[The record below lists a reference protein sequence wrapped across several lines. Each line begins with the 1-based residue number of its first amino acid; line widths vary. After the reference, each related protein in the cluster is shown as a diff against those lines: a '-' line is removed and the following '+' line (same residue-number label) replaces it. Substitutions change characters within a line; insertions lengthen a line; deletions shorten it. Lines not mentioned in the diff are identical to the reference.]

1 MPIEHVREINQL
13 VEITPVP
20 DAPVCVFGVTKL
32 RERIIPVL
40 DLRIKFKLSKP
51 ELDKEAC
58 VITLE
63 SPQGLMGT
71 VVESVHSV
79 IQLNDASLEKPTTL
93 AGRHMLGL
101 ARLNGEIIVLIDI
114 VACLSMDELSKI
126 SELPMG
132 LSAQKLVA
140 EKETGR
146 VAAA

>member
-1 MPIEHVREINQL
+1 MPIEYVREINQL

-20 DAPVCVFGVTKL
+20 DSPVCVVGVTKL

-79 IQLNDASLEKPTTL
+79 IQLPDSALERPTTL
-93 AGRHMLGL
+93 SGRHMIGL
-101 ARLNGEIIVLIDI
+101 AKLSGEILVLIDI
-114 VACLSMDELSKI
+114 LACLSLDELSKI

-132 LSAQKLVA
+132 ITAAKLAA
-140 EKETGR
+140 ER
-146 VAAA
+146 PAAAA